1 MVDVLRFFFGQ
12 FFWSLDSIDECV
24 ELTKIVSRTRRDFMG
39 TWIIEVFEITSSHLW
54 VSLAGYRRH
63 QRQVTSV
70 KLSTGVLLRVDSLK
84 EKQSCCLGLSLTE
97 LGLQQNRNRW
107 NSDSTKKHRGTPQPL
122 WPVKPILHE
131 ALFNTKDLAWPKI
144 EARGYSQITTQSIK
158 QNHQVRRSIYLF
170 GSSVNLPKNPA
181 ANFISGEDS
190 IRLNLASI
198 SRAQERFNIL
208 GKLPPLGTSLRTS
221 LA

>member
-1 MVDVLRFFFGQ
+1 MVDVWDFLGNFSGV
-12 FFWSLDSIDECV
+12 WKSIDECV

-107 NSDSTKKHRGTPQPL
+107 NSDSTKKTELLPKPILQTRNRWNSDSTKKHRGTPQPL
-122 WPVKPILHE
+122 WPVKPILQE
-131 ALFNTKDLAWPKI
+131 ALFNHQGFGKASRILFYSKASSKI
-144 EARGYSQITTQSIK
+144 IK
-158 QNHQVRRSIYLF
+158 
-170 GSSVNLPKNPA
+170 
-181 ANFISGEDS
+181 
-190 IRLNLASI
+190 
-198 SRAQERFNIL
+198 
-208 GKLPPLGTSLRTS
+208 
-221 LA
+221 